1 MAKISKED
9 LFREI
14 GEIDEKY
21 VEEAQRVKKPCQKTS
36 RITKALAAAASLML
50 CIGVGYGALQLMDAD
65 TESSSDSAA
74 DMAGQLQ
81 AENFGEE
88 LAVEE
93 AAEEAPS
100 AAEASANAI
109 EQAASEEKEMELSDN
124 PAAENVTEEAAQ
136 QELAAVTEASQEMDM
151 ADRTENSPAEE
162 AEPESLG
169 QQISAG
175 SAKSLTWEEAS
186 ADAAYGRY
194 VDIQVPEGYT
204 YTSGTR
210 TDVGL
215 HVIWNKGM
223 EEISISCRQADESVS
238 DWLVDAENPEEYDL
252 SLYPIP
258 WCDSVPEELYSKVM
272 YATFVPEQITQEIVA
287 ARTYQVEEAGD
298 VSGYR
303 TCIAVLYRDNVWVEI
318 TGKGPSPEEIY
329 ALINLE
335 N

>member
-21 VEEAQRVKKPCQKTS
+21 VEEAQRVKKPRRKTS

-74 DMAGQLQ
+74 DMTGQLQ

-88 LAVEE
+88 LAAEE
-93 AAEEAPS
+93 AEEAPS
-100 AAEASANAI
+100 AAGASANTI

-124 PAAENVTEEAAQ
+124 PAAENVTEDGAQ

-151 ADRTENSPAEE
+151 ADRTENSPTEE
-162 AEPESLG
+162 AEPEYV
-169 QQISAG
+169 SAG
-175 SAKSLTWEEAS
+175 SAKSLTREEAR

-194 VDIQVPEGYT
+194 VDIQVPEGYI

-215 HVIWNKGM
+215 HVIWNKGI

-252 SLYPIP
+252 SLYSIP
-258 WCDSVPEELYSKVM
+258 WCDSVPEELHSKVM
-272 YATFVPEQITQEIVA
+272 YATFVPEQITPEIVA

-303 TCIAVLYRDNVWVEI
+303 TCIAVLYSDNVWVEI
-318 TGKGPSPEEIY
+318 ASKGPSPEEIY

-335 N
+335 NS